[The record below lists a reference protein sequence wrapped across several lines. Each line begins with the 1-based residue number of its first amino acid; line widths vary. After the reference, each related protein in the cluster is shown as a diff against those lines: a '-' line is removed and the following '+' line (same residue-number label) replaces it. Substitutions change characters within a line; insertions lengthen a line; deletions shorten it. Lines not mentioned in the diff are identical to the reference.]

1 MPKSKSV
8 AVTNCADL
16 ASRALARL
24 ETDAEG
30 LVRRQCGERRLQL
43 VSSERGLSALIKADG
58 VTIQVENG
66 AFAVSIDQAE
76 PE

>member
-1 MPKSKSV
+1 
-8 AVTNCADL
+8 
-16 ASRALARL
+16 
-24 ETDAEG
+24 
-30 LVRRQCGERRLQL
+30 
-43 VSSERGLSALIKADG
+43 LSALIKADG